1 MYIELLEESR
11 KTFML
16 AILIGLTIGILLPMQ
31 TSVNSRLR
39 QVVGSPFVA
48 SFLSFTVGTIFL
60 SLLLF
65 LTGQSFGFDGSVIQE
80 GPGWMWIG
88 GLLGVLF
95 LTGNILLFPRLGS
108 VQTVIMP
115 IFGQILM
122 GLLIDHFGW
131 FNSVE
136 HPITALRLFGVVLVL
151 FGVIGTVALSDW
163 LNRRR
168 GKLVVSMETDTGN
181 LNLWRL
187 FGIFTGMMSATQT
200 AINGYLGTV
209 LESALKG
216 ALVSF
221 VVGTLAL
228 LLILL
233 VSRQPVPLGQLKGQP
248 WWIWLGGIIGALFIG
263 GNVLIVPIVGTGIA
277 VIIVIVGLLCGSLL
291 IDRFGWFGAKKNPV
305 TGVQIIS
312 LIVMVIGIVLIRLS

>member
-1 MYIELLEESR
+1 
-11 KTFML
+11 ML
-16 AILIGLTIGILLPMQ
+16 AIVIGLVIGILLPMQ

-39 QVVGSPFVA
+39 SILGSPFVA
-48 SFLSFTVGTIFL
+48 SFLSFAVGLTFL
-60 SLLLF
+60 SITLL
-65 LTGQSFGFDGSVIQE
+65 LTGQSFGIDSSLFRTE
-80 GPGWMWIG
+80 PLWIWSG
-88 GLLGVLF
+88 GLFGVIF

-131 FNSVE
+131 FNSAVNVLT
-136 HPITALRLFGVVLVL
+136 PWRVFGALLVLLGVV
-151 FGVIGTVALSDW
+151 GTVALTDW
-163 LNRRR
+163 INRRR
-168 GKLVVSMETDTGN
+168 GKLIASSQTGTGN
-181 LNLWRL
+181 LNAWRL
-187 FGIFTGMMSATQT
+187 VGIGTGMMSATQT

-221 VVGTLAL
+221 VVGTVTL

-233 VSRQPVPLGQLKGQP
+233 VLRPSVEWRGLRGQP

-263 GNVLIVPIVGTGIA
+263 GNVLIVPMVGTGIT
-277 VIIVIVGLLCGSLL
+277 VVIVIVGLLCGSLL
-291 IDRFGWFGAKKNPV
+291 IDRFGWFGAAKNPI
-305 TGVQIIS
+305 TGIQLVS
-312 LIVMVIGIVLIRLS
+312 LLVMVIGIMLIRLS

>member
-1 MYIELLEESR
+1 
-11 KTFML
+11 ML
-16 AILIGLTIGILLPMQ
+16 AIVIGLVIGILLPMQ

-39 QVVGSPFVA
+39 TIVGSPFVA
-48 SFLSFTVGTIFL
+48 SFLSFAIGTTFL
-60 SLLLF
+60 TLTLL
-65 LTGQSFGFDGSVIQE
+65 LTGQSFGIESSIFQGE
-80 GPGWMWIG
+80 PLWMWSG
-88 GLLGVLF
+88 GLLGVIF

-131 FNSVE
+131 FNSTVNVLT
-136 HPITALRLFGVVLVL
+136 PWRVFGAMLVLLGVV
-151 FGVIGTVALSDW
+151 GTVALTDW
-163 LNRRR
+163 INRRR
-168 GKLVVSMETDTGN
+168 GKLVAPSQTGTGN
-181 LNLWRL
+181 LNVWRL
-187 FGIFTGMMSATQT
+187 VGIGTGMMSATQT

-221 VVGTLAL
+221 VVGTVTL

-233 VSRQPVPLGQLKGQP
+233 VLRPSVEWRGLRGQP

-263 GNVLIVPIVGTGIA
+263 GNVLIVPMVGTGIA
-277 VIIVIVGLLCGSLL
+277 VVIVIVGLLCGSLL
-291 IDRFGWFGAKKNPV
+291 IDRFGWFGAAKNPV
-305 TGVQIIS
+305 TGIQLVS
-312 LIVMVIGIVLIRLS
+312 LLVMVIGIMLIRLS